1 MYGINNAY
9 HIVNVVRP
17 VSHTT
22 VARIS
27 DAVCMKGYHHADVII
42 EVGAHG
48 STGTT
53 VIRLDQMSL
62 VDTAGTTTLPIV
74 DYYVSGGKIF
84 VTNWNGTAWSGDEL
98 VTGATLSASLE
109 EFCGNYMTVFDMIT
123 GVVAAETITGGTS
136 GATAVAVNAYEYEDV
151 MIKRVAASDTFTI
164 SITDNVTYVIPIAA
178 TSFTDG
184 YDVFHVDVEACSTS
198 TVLMSATA
206 ILYKGRY
213 MGADTPISPIYD

>member
-9 HIVNVVRP
+9 HIVNILRP
-17 VSHTT
+17 QTMSGALASDHVS
-22 VARIS
+22 
-27 DAVCMKGYHHADVII
+27 MKGYNHADVII

-48 STGTT
+48 SSETSVVGF
-53 VIRLDQMSL
+53 DQMTL
-62 VDTAGTTTLPIV
+62 VGTAGTTTLPLT

-84 VTNWNGTAWSGDEL
+84 VTNWNGTAWSDDEQ

-109 EFCGNYMTVFDMIT
+109 TFAGNYMTVFDMTT

-151 MIKRVAASDTFTI
+151 MIKRVVGSNTFTI
-164 SITDNVTYVIPIAA
+164 SAVDNVTYVVPVAA

-184 YDVFHVDVEACSTS
+184 YDVFHVDLGSPSGTILLS
-198 TVLMSATA
+198 STA

-213 MGADTPISPIYD
+213 MGANTPISAIYD